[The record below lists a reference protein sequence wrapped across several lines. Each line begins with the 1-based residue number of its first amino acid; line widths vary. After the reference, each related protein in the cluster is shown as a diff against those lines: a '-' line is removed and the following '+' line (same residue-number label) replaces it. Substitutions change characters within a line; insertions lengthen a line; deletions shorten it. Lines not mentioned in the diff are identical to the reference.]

1 MRHRTPLRDAL
12 NTFQRT
18 PLLSGLSVA
27 SIGFSLFTIGLFGL
41 VALNFRKAIETIA
54 ERVEV
59 VAFVLR
65 GTPTEA
71 ISTASQDISAFPEV
85 LEVSYVNEEQ
95 ALSRARRELVEFRE
109 AYRDLAVNPLPA
121 SFEIRLKPA
130 ARDAESALR
139 VAERLRGFPFIED
152 VRYGRDWVERLD
164 KLRNMAA
171 AVGLIIG
178 LAFAAVAIVI
188 IGVTIR
194 ITVLQRAKEISIMR
208 LVGATNRYI
217 RGPFLLEGIIKGVL
231 GGILALVMCWVT
243 FTLFRR
249 STIEAATT
257 MMFFSAIHMA
267 LILMFGT
274 VIGLGGSVLSV
285 GRQLKSVSG
294 G

>member
-1 MRHRTPLRDAL
+1 VRHRTLLRDAL

-27 SIGFSLFTIGLFGL
+27 SIGFSLFTIGLFAL

-65 GTPTEA
+65 GTPTET
-71 ISTASQDISAFPEV
+71 ISTASQDITAFPEV
-85 LEVSYVNEEQ
+85 LEVTYVNEDQ

-121 SFEIRLKPA
+121 SFEIRLKPS
-130 ARDAESALR
+130 ARDAVSAQR

-152 VRYGRDWVERLD
+152 VRYGRDWIERLD
-164 KLRNMAA
+164 KIRNMAA

-194 ITVLQRAKEISIMR
+194 ITVLQRAKEIAIMR

-217 RGPFLLEGIIKGVL
+217 RGPFLLEGATKGVL
-231 GGILALVMCWVT
+231 GGILAVLMCWVT
-243 FTLFRR
+243 LLLFRR
-249 STIEAATT
+249 STFESGAALV
-257 MMFFSAIHMA
+257 FFNPGQ
-267 LILMFGT
+267 LGLMLVFGT
-274 VIGLGGSVLSV
+274 VIGLGGSMLSV
-285 GRQLKSVSG
+285 GRQLRSV
-294 G
+294 

>member
-18 PLLSGLSVA
+18 PLLSMLSVA
-27 SIGFSLFTIGLFGL
+27 SIGFSLFTIGLFAL

-65 GTPTEA
+65 GTPTET
-71 ISTASQDISAFPEV
+71 ISSASQDISSFPEV

-95 ALSRARRELVEFRE
+95 ALARARRELVEFRE
-109 AYRDLAVNPLPA
+109 AYKDLSVNPLPA
-121 SFEIRLKPA
+121 SFEIRLKPS
-130 ARDAESALR
+130 ARDAVSAQQ

-164 KLRNMAA
+164 KIRNMAA
-171 AVGLIIG
+171 AVGLVIG

-217 RGPFLLEGIIKGVL
+217 RGPFLLEGAIKGVL
-231 GGILALVMCWVT
+231 GGALAILMSWVT

-249 STIEAATT
+249 STFEAGGTLV
-257 MMFFSAIHMA
+257 FFSALQVA
-267 LILMFGT
+267 LILVFGT

-285 GRQLKSVSG
+285 GRQLRSV
-294 G
+294 